1 MTSSPRLRVRC
12 TGDISGSEAQK
23 AQWEREDAAGTR
35 TVDSLAS
42 AGRGE
47 YVLAPNRFVRGRHAR
62 IRDLLL
68 SRGGDRRLLAAPAA
82 SRRGKAFFAG
92 ECRIEV
98 ARSFNPLILVR
109 SHLPS
114 GNQNPCPFETERLC
128 SWLATL

>member
-35 TVDSLAS
+35 TVDSPAS

-68 SRGGDRRLLAAPAA
+68 SRGGDRRLLAAPTA
-82 SRRGKAFFAG
+82 SHRRDTFFAG
-92 ECRIEV
+92 ECRVGV
-98 ARSFNPLILVR
+98 ARDFSRFILVR
-109 SHLPS
+109 SHFPPD
-114 GNQNPCPFETERLC
+114 NQNPYPFETERLC